1 MRQTLRLHWL
11 MMLVALV
18 GANLRAEPVLAQAQV
33 ATLDEMRGL
42 LSPGDLISVVQTAG
56 APVRGQLMRFG
67 DADLDIRTEA
77 RADAGRPSQRPIVTV
92 PRSAIQSLE
101 RYRDSSRN
109 GALIGAAI
117 GGGVVLAMFV
127 YGAAVDY
134 NEIDEWGPTYLAIGA
149 VYSGIGALAGWGI
162 DFAHSKP
169 RIRFDASSPST
180 FEIRVIPSLSRR
192 QGVAL
197 VVSF

>member
-1 MRQTLRLHWL
+1 MRATLRFHWL
-11 MMLVALV
+11 MMLVAIV
-18 GANLRAEPVLAQAQV
+18 GVDLCAEPLLAQAHV

-42 LSPGDLISVVQTAG
+42 LSPGDLISVVQTAE
-56 APVRGQLMRFG
+56 APVIGQLMRFG
-67 DADLDIRTEA
+67 DADLDIRAET
-77 RADAGRPSQRPIVTV
+77 RAAGGRPGQRLVVTV

-117 GGGVVLAMFV
+117 GGDVGLAMFV
-127 YGAAVDY
+127 YAAAVDV
-134 NEIDEWGPTYLAIGA
+134 NEIDEWGPTYLALGGA
-149 VYSGIGALAGWGI
+149 FSGIGALAGWGI

-180 FEIRVIPSLSRR
+180 FEIRVMPSLSRG

-197 VVSF
+197 AISF

>member
-1 MRQTLRLHWL
+1 
-11 MMLVALV
+11 MMLVAVV
-18 GANLRAEPVLAQAQV
+18 GAGLRADPVLAQAQV
-33 ATLDEMRGL
+33 ATLDEMRVI

-67 DADLDIRTEA
+67 DADLDIRTEV
-77 RADAGRPSQRPIVTV
+77 RAAAGRSSQRLVLTV
-92 PRSAIQSLE
+92 PHSAIQSLE

-117 GGGVVLAMFV
+117 GVGVTLAMFV
-127 YGAAVDY
+127 YGAVVDF
-134 NEIDEWGPTYLAIGA
+134 NEIDEWGPSYLVFGGIF
-149 VYSGIGALAGWGI
+149 SGIGALAGWGI

-169 RIRFDASSPST
+169 RIRFDASSPSILK
-180 FEIRVIPSLSRR
+180 IRVIPSLSPR

-197 VVSF
+197 AVSF